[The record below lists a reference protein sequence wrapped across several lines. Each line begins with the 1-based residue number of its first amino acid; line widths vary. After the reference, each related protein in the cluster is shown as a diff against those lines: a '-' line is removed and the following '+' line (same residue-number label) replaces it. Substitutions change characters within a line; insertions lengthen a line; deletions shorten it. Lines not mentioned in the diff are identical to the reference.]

1 MIRNRFHCAFIHR
14 LGLRLSEARPW
25 GNNPVL
31 GLLAAART
39 GARLDAAGIDSLFGL
54 ASGKIGLDVHGAL
67 TREVLAPFELIRIG
81 KAHDYELGVSLVFQ
95 CLCHVVQHC
104 LAGVVDPPG
113 PSFVRIAAVAEF
125 AGLRRW
131 RRRSLDRHLGV
142 GGGG

>member
-1 MIRNRFHCAFIHR
+1 PASKLVKGKAVKGAVGRLSVLTSPDLGSRLGLLGRFLLGGCGGMIRNRFHCAFIHR

-81 KAHDYELGVSLVFQ
+81 KAHDYELGV
-95 CLCHVVQHC
+95 
-104 LAGVVDPPG
+104 
-113 PSFVRIAAVAEF
+113 
-125 AGLRRW
+125 
-131 RRRSLDRHLGV
+131 
-142 GGGG
+142 